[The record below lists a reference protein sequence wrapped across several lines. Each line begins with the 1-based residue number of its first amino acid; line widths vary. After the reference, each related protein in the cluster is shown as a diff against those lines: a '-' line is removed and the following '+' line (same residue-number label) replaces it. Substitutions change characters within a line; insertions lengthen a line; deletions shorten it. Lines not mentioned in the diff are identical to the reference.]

1 MDAGAAQVPEG
12 PRHAQ
17 RRGTASPREGLL
29 EANVV
34 MPGMVTATSAS
45 SESTE
50 HVPPHPAGKNTPT
63 RQQWSGSVPA
73 DSLRQP
79 SRTEGSRLQVL
90 RNSPCARLISAEL
103 TGDSGRVPFARS
115 GGPRRA
121 TPPGDDARTRTSTR
135 RNDPRTRPLAL
146 ERKSRPTRSCRGW
159 SLPRQPRESR
169 RRTCPRPSGEEHADS
184 ALGNDRTWAWVWAA
198 TFQIHPMPRSTLLQ
212 CRCLPHRW
220 AGSRAVA
227 DRSAGLA
234 SDRTIPRLRR
244 RW

>member
-1 MDAGAAQVPEG
+1 MTIKASRDRLHPARDDYRSSERRRDRLRTRPGLARGSEHDPLAREPRNDSGGGDLGRHRQAGAV
-12 PRHAQ
+12 R
-17 RRGTASPREGLL
+17 
-29 EANVV
+29 
-34 MPGMVTATSAS
+34 M
-45 SESTE
+45 
-50 HVPPHPAGKNTPT
+50 
-63 RQQWSGSVPA
+63 
-73 DSLRQP
+73 
-79 SRTEGSRLQVL
+79 SR
-90 RNSPCARLISAEL
+90 
-103 TGDSGRVPFARS
+103 ARS